1 MPHLPE
7 QYVKTPA
14 RILLEVE
21 HRRREITL
29 TRIGEDSDDNLASVF
44 RALGELGRCSNS
56 SA

>member
-14 RILLEVE
+14 RILLKVK

-29 TRIGEDSDDNLASVF
+29 TRIGEDGDDDLASVF
-44 RALGELGRCSNS
+44 GALSELSRCSNG

>member
-7 QYVKTPA
+7 QCVKTPA

-29 TRIGEDSDDNLASVF
+29 TRIGEDSDDDLASVF
-44 RALGELGRCSNS
+44 GALSELGSGSNS

>member
-29 TRIGEDSDDNLASVF
+29 TRIGEDSDDDFASVF
-44 RALGELGRCSNS
+44 GALSELGRCSNG

>member
-7 QYVKTPA
+7 QCVKTPA

-29 TRIGEDSDDNLASVF
+29 ARIGEDSNDDLAGIF
-44 RALGELGRCSNS
+44 GALSELGCCSNS